1 MVLRLAEF
9 FMRLEARLSY
19 ALIGLV
25 QATGYA
31 GGLDYGISFRSF
43 SGVYGDCVE
52 QRVDVGG
59 LGGNDGLE
67 Q

>member
-1 MVLRLAEF
+1 MLRLANF

-31 GGLDYGISFRSF
+31 GGLDYAQNIEIYF
-43 SGVYGDCVE
+43 SEIHKIYALQNRNKFDKMKSS
-52 QRVDVGG
+52 
-59 LGGNDGLE
+59 
-67 Q
+67 